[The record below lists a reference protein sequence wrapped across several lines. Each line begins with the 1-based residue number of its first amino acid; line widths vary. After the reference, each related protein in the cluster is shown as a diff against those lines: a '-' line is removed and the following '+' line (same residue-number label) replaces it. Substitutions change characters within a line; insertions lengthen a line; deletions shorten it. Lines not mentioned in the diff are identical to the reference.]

1 MARAYNQVIF
11 YFHCFLRQTLITK
24 YWARAKETTTKISN
38 PNFKCQ
44 IYAYYFCCQGN
55 YGVIYCGYMTPVTQT
70 RPHNT
75 ITLNLD
81 EVRRLF
87 RLSAELADVT
97 EDILEQ
103 QGAYSEEF
111 LSGLSRSLQEAR
123 EGNLRTVN
131 SLADLS

>member
-1 MARAYNQVIF
+1 
-11 YFHCFLRQTLITK
+11 
-24 YWARAKETTTKISN
+24 
-38 PNFKCQ
+38 
-44 IYAYYFCCQGN
+44 
-55 YGVIYCGYMTPVTQT
+55 MTPVTQT